1 MVLKKVSVIATLP
14 GDVAVGNPKTLN
26 VQSYVKSYVK
36 STFNMKYG
44 LFCLLRSMC
53 PARRNPEVPPNESVV
68 IEHNGQMLSASSI
81 PIMTFVSLWL
91 MQNVD

>member
-36 STFNMKYG
+36 STFNM
-44 LFCLLRSMC
+44 
-53 PARRNPEVPPNESVV
+53 
-68 IEHNGQMLSASSI
+68 H
-81 PIMTFVSLWL
+81 
-91 MQNVD
+91 

>member
-36 STFNMKYG
+36 STFNMHLIWSIAL
-44 LFCLLRSMC
+44 LFS
-53 PARRNPEVPPNESVV
+53 VP
-68 IEHNGQMLSASSI
+68 
-81 PIMTFVSLWL
+81 FVRIT
-91 MQNVD
+91 